1 VKRLYPHLLPYV
13 KITVVEAGP
22 ALLGPFDRALQE
34 YVLRL
39 FNKREIDVRLG
50 TAVLDI
56 EDYPGASGDDN
67 DDNGVK
73 DGGDDAKTATATSP
87 FVFSPAKR
95 AVLSDGSL
103 LPFGTMVW
111 SAGLAPRT
119 FTEQLDPQ
127 QFSFRDPRTM
137 KRLLVDDYLRV
148 IGHEGRIWA
157 AGDAAVNQSG
167 VPLPP
172 LAQVARQEGMYLA
185 KVLSG
190 RLKEDEKPFEFFSL
204 GSMAFVGELKGIY
217 DGSTAGPLRDNA
229 AGQHTKSWMPKA
241 LQGLSAFFLWRFA
254 YWGRQTSITNKILIP
269 MYWFKAFVFG
279 RDTSRY

>member
-1 VKRLYPHLLPYV
+1 LYPHLLPYV